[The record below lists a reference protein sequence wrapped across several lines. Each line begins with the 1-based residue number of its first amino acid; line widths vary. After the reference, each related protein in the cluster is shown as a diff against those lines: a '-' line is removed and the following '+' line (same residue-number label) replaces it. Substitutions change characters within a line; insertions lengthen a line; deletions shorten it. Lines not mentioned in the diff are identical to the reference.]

1 MRTFLFSLLIFFT
14 AFNTEAQQGSI
25 VLTGQLTDGREALP
39 GVTIRLKGRENSPA
53 ISDADGKFSLTALP
67 GNIIL
72 TFDLIGYLPK
82 NIELGVR
89 QNYDF
94 GKIELEADTRNLQEL
109 VVTGQFSPQSVRNS
123 VYNVRII
130 NQEQIRLRGA
140 TNLQSILSTELGMR
154 FSNDLTLGTTDVE
167 LMGMSGQNVKILLDG
182 VPVIDRGSTRE
193 SLGQID
199 INNVEKIEIVEGP
212 MSVSYGSDALAGV
225 INIITK
231 KSRSDNALTLT
242 ARVQEE
248 TAGDE
253 YEAFSGTG
261 THHQALGLSWQ
272 NARFEAGGGITRNF
286 FGGWQGDATGRKMEW
301 MPKEQYLP
309 YAQLGY
315 RTTAFS
321 VGYRF
326 NGTKE
331 TLKSLGNTYI
341 NTNNNHESA
350 TDQFYI
356 TRRLFHQ
363 LQSEYRLNT
372 RNSLSL
378 AAAYTDYSRTT
389 QTTEIDLVTD
399 RRTLSLSGNQDKSVF
414 NSSFLRLTG
423 QHRLNQQISVQHGVE
438 VNLNSATGERI
449 EGNPEINDYAYFA
462 SSEIKIGS
470 GINLRPGLRFIH
482 NSVYD
487 APPVIPSVNTKF
499 TLAKGLDLRAA
510 YARGFR
516 SPALRELY
524 FTFFDASHS
533 IRGNRNLKAETSDSY
548 NAYLSYQVADR
559 QELRWNVTLG
569 TFYNTFNNLIAIGID
584 PQDAAINTY
593 LNIDRHKTTGLT
605 LNNIFYRKNLYAT
618 LGFSRIGR
626 YNSFSETENLAEF
639 LWTSEVNTTVRYSF
653 PKIASAISL
662 YLKYSGKLPRYIAE
676 TTATG
681 VIGKPTETEGF
692 TLADLTFN
700 KVFYKYFT
708 LNAGVKNL
716 FDVTRLAN
724 TNTDSG
730 AAHSTGGAVPMS
742 YGRSYFLGLS
752 AQLTR

>member
-1 MRTFLFSLLIFFT
+1 MRTSLTSLLIFFT
-14 AFNTEAQQGSI
+14 VFIAAGQQSTI

-39 GVTIRLKGRENSPA
+39 GVTVRLKEKGASTV
-53 ISDADGKFSLTALP
+53 SDADGRFSLSTLP
-67 GNIIL
+67 GNHTL

-82 NIELGVR
+82 SIELGAR

-94 GKIELEADTRNLQEL
+94 GTIELEPDSRTLREL
-109 VVTGQFSPQSVRNS
+109 VVTGQFAPQSVRNS

-140 TNLQSILSTELGMR
+140 TNLQSILNTELGMR

-231 KSRSDNALTLT
+231 KSSASGALTLF

-248 TAGDE
+248 TAGEE
-253 YEAFSGTG
+253 YEALSGAG
-261 THHQALGLSWQ
+261 THHEALGLSWQ
-272 NARFEAGGGITRNF
+272 NAGFDAGAGLTRNF
-286 FGGWQGDATGRKMEW
+286 FGGWQGSASGRKMEW

-315 RTTAFS
+315 RNTAFS
-321 VGYRF
+321 AGYRF

-331 TLKSLGNTYI
+331 TLKSLGDTYT
-341 NTNNNHESA
+341 NTNTNHESA

-356 TRRLFHQ
+356 TKRWFHQ
-363 LQSEYRLNT
+363 LQSEYRINT

-378 AAAYTDYSRTT
+378 AAAYTDYSRAT

-399 RRTLSLSGNQDKSVF
+399 RRALSLSGNQDKSIF
-414 NSSFLRLTG
+414 KSSFLRLTG
-423 QHRLNQQISVQHGVE
+423 QHRLNPAISVQHGLE
-438 VNLNSATGERI
+438 INLNSAAGERI
-449 EGNPEINDYAYFA
+449 EDSPKINDYAYFA

-470 GINLRPGLRFIH
+470 KINLRPGLRFIH

-499 TLAKGLDLRAA
+499 TLAKRLDLRAA

-548 NAYLSYQVADR
+548 NAYLSYQAIDR
-559 QELRWNVTLG
+559 QELRLNTILG
-569 TFYNTFNNLIAIGID
+569 TFYNIFDNLISIGID
-584 PQDAAINTY
+584 PQDNGINTY
-593 LNIDRHKTTGLT
+593 LNIDKHKTTGFT
-605 LNNIFYRKNLYAT
+605 LNNTLYWKNLHAT

-626 YNSFSETENLAEF
+626 YNRFSETDNLAEF
-639 LWTSEVNTTVRYSF
+639 LWTSELNTNLRYNF
-653 PKIASAISL
+653 PKIASGISL
-662 YLKYSGKLPRYIAE
+662 FLKRSGAVPRYIAE

-681 VIGKPTETEGF
+681 VIAKPTKIEGF
-692 TLADLTFN
+692 TLADITFN

-716 FDVTRLAN
+716 FNVTRLAN
-724 TNTDSG
+724 TDTDSG
-730 AAHSTGGAVPMS
+730 AAHSTGGAIPMS

-752 AQLTR
+752 AQITR

>member
-1 MRTFLFSLLIFFT
+1 MRTLIISLLIPFT
-14 AFNTEAQQGSI
+14 ALTSRAQNNSA
-25 VLTGQLTDGREALP
+25 GR
-39 GVTIRLKGRENSPA
+39 
-53 ISDADGKFSLTALP
+53 
-67 GNIIL
+67 
-72 TFDLIGYLPK
+72 
-82 NIELGVR
+82 
-89 QNYDF
+89 
-94 GKIELEADTRNLQEL
+94 ADTQGPDSLRSHSLNEV

-182 VPVIDRGSTRE
+182 IPLIDRGSTRE

-199 INNVEKIEIVEGP
+199 INNIEKIEIVEGP

-231 KSRSDNALTLT
+231 KSRSSKALTVT
-242 ARVQEE
+242 ARAQEE

-253 YEAFSGTG
+253 YEAFSGSG
-261 THHQALGLSWQ
+261 THHQSLGLAWQ
-272 NARFEAGGGITRNF
+272 NSRLEASGGLTRNF
-286 FGGWQGDATGRKMEW
+286 FGGWQGSASGRKMEW

-315 RTTAFS
+315 RNSAFT

-331 TLKSLGNTYI
+331 TLKSLGNTYT
-341 NTNNNHESA
+341 NTNTNHESA

-356 TRRLFHQ
+356 TRRWFHQ

-378 AAAYTDYSRTT
+378 AAAYTDYSRAT

-414 NSSFLRLTG
+414 TSSFLRLTG
-423 QHRLNQQISVQHGVE
+423 QHRFTPHISLQHGLE
-438 VNLNSATGERI
+438 VNLNAASGERI
-449 EGNPEINDYAYFA
+449 EGSPEINDYAYFA
-462 SSEIKIGS
+462 SSEIKAGS
-470 GINLRPGLRFIH
+470 KISLRPGLRFIH

-487 APPVIPSVNTKF
+487 APPVIPSLNTKF
-499 TLAKGLDLRAA
+499 ILAKGLDLRAA

-533 IRGNRNLKAETSDSY
+533 IRGNQDLKAETSDSF
-548 NAYLSYQVADR
+548 NAYLSYQAIDR
-559 QELRWNVTLG
+559 QELRWNTTLG
-569 TFYNTFNNLIAIGID
+569 SFYNIFDNLIAIGVD
-584 PQDAAINTY
+584 PQDPGINTY
-593 LNIDRHKTTGLT
+593 LNVDKHKTTGFT
-605 LNNIFYRKNLYAT
+605 LNNTLYWKNLYAT
-618 LGFSRIGR
+618 LGFSQIGR

-639 LWTSEVNTTVRYSF
+639 LWTSEVNTNLRYSF
-653 PKIASAISL
+653 PKIASAVSL
-662 YLKYSGKLPRYIAE
+662 FLKYSGKLPRYIAQ
-676 TTATG
+676 TSATG
-681 VIGKPTETEGF
+681 VIAKPTEIEGF

-700 KVFYKYFT
+700 KVFYKNFT

-716 FDVTRLAN
+716 FGVTRLAN

-730 AAHSTGGAVPMS
+730 GAHSTGGAIPMS

-752 AQLTR
+752 AQITR

>member
-1 MRTFLFSLLIFFT
+1 MRTLISSLLILFT
-14 AFNTEAQQGSI
+14 LLSASAQQEFI
-25 VLTGQLTDGREALP
+25 VLTGQVTEGNEALS
-39 GVTIRLKGRENSPA
+39 GVTVQLKEQGLSTVT
-53 ISDADGKFSLTALP
+53 DASGKFSLRAQP
-67 GNIIL
+67 GNQTIR
-72 TFDLIGYLPK
+72 FQMIGYLPK
-82 NIELGVR
+82 SIEVGLH

-94 GKIELEADTRNLQEL
+94 GNIILEPDPRTLNEL
-109 VVTGQFSPQSVRNS
+109 VVTGQISPQSVRNS

-140 TNLQSILSTELGMR
+140 TSLQSILSTELGMR

-225 INIITK
+225 INIITRK
-231 KSRSDNALTLT
+231 NPSSTPVTLT

-253 YEAFSGTG
+253 YSPFSGEG
-261 THHQALGLSWQ
+261 THHQALGLAWQ
-272 NARFEAGGGITRNF
+272 NQRFDAAAGLTRNF
-286 FGGWQGDATGRKMEW
+286 FGGWQGSATGRKMEW

-315 RTTAFS
+315 RTDAYS
-321 VGYRF
+321 IWYRF

-331 TLKSLGNTYI
+331 TLKSLGDTYT
-341 NTNNNHESA
+341 NTNTSHESA

-356 TRRLFHQ
+356 TKRWFHQ
-363 LQSEYRLNT
+363 LQSEYQLNP
-372 RNSLSL
+372 RHSLSL
-378 AAAYTDYSRTT
+378 AAAYTDYSRST

-399 RRTLSLSGNQDKSVF
+399 RRTLSLSGSQDESVF
-414 NSSFLRLTG
+414 SSGFFRFTG
-423 QHRLNQQISVQHGVE
+423 QHRFNPTISLQHGIE
-438 VNLNSATGERI
+438 ANLNSASGERI
-449 EGNPEINDYAYFA
+449 EGSPEINDYAYFA

-470 GINLRPGLRFIH
+470 KINLRPGLRFIH

-487 APPVIPSVNTKF
+487 APPVIPSINTKF

-533 IRGNRNLKAETSDSY
+533 IRGNENLRAETSDSY
-548 NAYLSYQVADR
+548 NAYLSYQAIDR
-559 QELRWNVTLG
+559 QDLRLNTTLG
-569 TFYNTFNNLIAIGID
+569 TFYNVFDNLISIGID
-584 PQDAAINTY
+584 PLDNSINTY
-593 LNIDRHKTTGLT
+593 LNIDKHKTTGLT
-605 LNNIFYRKNLYAT
+605 LNNVLYWKNLYAT

-626 YNSFSETENLAEF
+626 YNSYSESEDLAEF
-639 LWTSEVNTTVRYSF
+639 LWTSEVNTNLRYNF
-653 PKIASAISL
+653 PKIAAGVSL
-662 YLKYSGKLPRYIAE
+662 FLKHSGKMPRYIAQ

-681 VIGKPTETEGF
+681 VIAKPTEIEGF

-700 KVFYKYFT
+700 KVFFQYFT
-708 LNAGVKNL
+708 LNAGIKNL
-716 FDVTRLAN
+716 FGVTRLAN
-724 TNTDSG
+724 TDTESG
-730 AAHSTGGAVPMS
+730 GAHSTGGAIPMS
-742 YGRSYFLGLS
+742 YGRSYFLGIS
-752 AQLTR
+752 AQITK